1 MHYRRIGPSPA
12 VEPYVEFYWTL
23 EVESSAGY
31 EQRIIPDGRTGIILN
46 FASPFESHANGVW
59 KSQPRCFFVGQIT
72 GPLLLRP
79 AGAAKMIGI
88 QFRPN
93 GAAQLLGLPISELT
107 DSAIALDDL
116 QHKLFRQLEWVR
128 ALPSAPQSIKA
139 LDNILR
145 SFSERV
151 RIDDRLVSYA
161 IGNIER
167 AGGSVSIKDVAARA
181 GCSTRQLER
190 RFRNSVGI
198 SPKLFSRMQRFQDV
212 LRVAGGPDSDWI
224 KAAVRCGYYDQA
236 HLIRDFRE
244 FSGKTP
250 TALLDRE
257 IDFTRRFVQPREM
270 SHFSNTSER
279 AFR

>member
-1 MHYRRIGPSPA
+1 MQYRRIRPSPA

-23 EVESSAGY
+23 ELESAPGY
-31 EQRIIPDGRTGIILN
+31 EQRIIRDGRAGIILN
-46 FASPFESHANGVW
+46 FASPFESLAKGVW
-59 KSQPRCFFVGQIT
+59 KSQPECFFVGQIT

-79 AGAAKMIGI
+79 SGAAKMIGI
-88 QFRPN
+88 QCRPN

-107 DSAIALDDL
+107 DSAVALDDL
-116 QHKLFRQLEWVR
+116 QPKLFRQLERVR
-128 ALPSAPQSIKA
+128 AMPSAPQSIEA

-161 IGNIER
+161 IGNIEQ

-181 GCSTRQLER
+181 GCTARQLER

-212 LRVAGGPDSDWI
+212 LRVADEPDSDWI
-224 KAAVRCGYYDQA
+224 NAAVRCGYYDQA

-257 IDFTRRFVQPREM
+257 IDFTQRFLQPREM

-279 AFR
+279 AAR

>member
-1 MHYRRIGPSPA
+1 MHYRRIRPSPA
-12 VEPYVEFYWTL
+12 VETYVEFYWTL

-31 EQRIIPDGRTGIILN
+31 EQRIIPDGRAGIILN
-46 FASPFESHANGVW
+46 IASPFESHANGVW
-59 KSQPRCFFVGQIT
+59 KPQPECFFVGQIT

-79 AGAAKMIGI
+79 SGTAKMIGI

-93 GAAQLLGLPISELT
+93 GAAQLWGLPISELT

-116 QHKLFRQLEWVR
+116 QPKLFQQLEWVR
-128 ALPSAPQSIKA
+128 ALPSAPQSVKA
-139 LDNILR
+139 VDNILR

-167 AGGSVSIKDVAARA
+167 AGGSVAIKDVAARA
-181 GCSTRQLER
+181 GCSVRQLER

-198 SPKLFSRMQRFQDV
+198 TAKLFSRMQRFQGV
-212 LRVAGGPDSDWI
+212 IQAARGPDSDWI
-224 KAAVRCGYYDQA
+224 NAAVGCGYYDQA

-257 IDFTRRFVQPREM
+257 IDLTRRFVQPREM

-279 AFR
+279 APG

>member
-1 MHYRRIGPSPA
+1 MHYRRIRPSPA

-23 EVESSAGY
+23 ELESAAGY
-31 EQRIIPDGRTGIILN
+31 EQRIIPDGRAGIILN
-46 FASPFESHANGVW
+46 FASPFESHADGVW
-59 KSQPRCFFVGQIT
+59 KSQPGCFFVGQIT

-79 AGAAKMIGI
+79 AGTAKMIGI

-93 GAAQLLGLPISELT
+93 GAAQLLGLPISEFT

-128 ALPSAPQSIKA
+128 ALPSAAQSIRA

-161 IGNIER
+161 IGHIER
-167 AGGSVSIKDVAARA
+167 AGGSFSIKDVAAHA
-181 GCSTRQLER
+181 GCSARQLER

-198 SPKLFSRMQRFQDV
+198 SPKLFSRMQRFQNV

-224 KAAVRCGYYDQA
+224 NAAVRCGYYDQA

-250 TALLDRE
+250 TALLEWE
-257 IDFTRRFVQPREM
+257 IDFTRRFVQPREK
-270 SHFSNTSER
+270 SHFSNTREQSAR
-279 AFR
+279 